1 MSPTH
6 SHNPALPDEALRK
19 ELVARAEALVPALL
33 SRVPQ
38 ARAERQVPRETIA
51 DMQAAGFFRA
61 LQPKRW
67 GGAEAHPHIFFDVAR
82 IVASACPA
90 SAWVLGVVSVHS
102 WQLALFPDQA
112 QQEVWGTDSS
122 TLRRMSWMVGSGE
135 RRMNGTKR

>member
-33 SRVPQ
+33 ERVPQ

-82 IVASACPA
+82 IVASACPRRRGCWA
-90 SAWVLGVVSVHS
+90 WCRCTAGSSRSSRTRRSKTCGARTRARSSRAPTCPWARCSAPR
-102 WQLALFPDQA
+102 AA
-112 QQEVWGTDSS
+112 TC
-122 TLRRMSWMVGSGE
+122 
-135 RRMNGTKR
+135 